1 MKYIKNKV
9 IKKTLCLACKLIN
22 DNDNI
27 SEDKNNFNSF
37 NFFNSDFK
45 KVLLSYFLLK
55 LLQHSHTVLKK
66 FLKFLNAFKDIII
79 FLFNE
84 IVSFL
89 INHSFF

>member
-1 MKYIKNKV
+1 MIIFLKIK
-9 IKKTLCLACKLIN
+9 IILILL
-22 DNDNI
+22 I
-27 SEDKNNFNSF
+27 SSILI
-37 NFFNSDFK
+37 FK

-89 INHSFF
+89 INHSFFRMFLTSYLFLDSTDIDVV

>member
-1 MKYIKNKV
+1 MIMMIFLKIK
-9 IKKTLCLACKLIN
+9 IILILL
-22 DNDNI
+22 I
-27 SEDKNNFNSF
+27 SSILI
-37 NFFNSDFK
+37 FK

-89 INHSFF
+89 INYSFF

>member
-1 MKYIKNKV
+1 MIMMIFLKIK
-9 IKKTLCLACKLIN
+9 IILILL
-22 DNDNI
+22 I
-27 SEDKNNFNSF
+27 SSILI
-37 NFFNSDFK
+37 FK

-89 INHSFF
+89 INHSFFRMFLTSYLFLDSTNIDVV

>member
-1 MKYIKNKV
+1 MIFLKIK
-9 IKKTLCLACKLIN
+9 IILILL
-22 DNDNI
+22 I
-27 SEDKNNFNSF
+27 SSILI
-37 NFFNSDFK
+37 FK